1 MGIFLGVNFPGGSCL
16 VGIIRKA
23 IFRVGV
29 FLVPI
34 SYMRPP
40 PLMIN
45 FINNFLKLGLLQKGF
60 SCLSMSIRLRM

>member
-1 MGIFLGVNFPGGSCL
+1 MGIFLGVNFPGGSYL

-34 SYMRPP
+34 SRGAV
-40 PLMIN
+40 I
-45 FINNFLKLGLLQKGF
+45 I
-60 SCLSMSIRLRM
+60 I